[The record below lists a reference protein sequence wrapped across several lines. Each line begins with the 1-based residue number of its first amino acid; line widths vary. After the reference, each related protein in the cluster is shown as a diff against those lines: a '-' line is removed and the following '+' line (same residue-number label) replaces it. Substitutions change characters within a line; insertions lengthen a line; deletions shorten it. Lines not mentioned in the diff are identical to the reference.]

1 MDIKW
6 MSQTLE
12 MSHLDEL
19 SVPELSEYETFP
31 LFITNT
37 E

>member
-1 MDIKW
+1 